1 MESSPSVAVPEQAP
15 ESLPIALNDVARAWR
30 SRLDERLRPLGL
42 SSAMWAVIRR
52 LATGQA
58 ALTQRELADAVGIE
72 GPTLVRLLDRL
83 EQHGIAR
90 RVSDP
95 RDRRIKRVELAEQA
109 RQNWDASLRAGFEL
123 SSELTRGI
131 PAKDLETTRAVL
143 RTMLERL

>member
-58 ALTQRELADAVGIE
+58 ALTQRELAEAVGIE

-83 EQHGIAR
+83 EQCGIAR
-90 RVSDP
+90 RVPDAD
-95 RDRRIKRVELAEQA
+95 DRRIKRVELSEQA
-109 RQNWDASLRAGFEL
+109 RPSWDASLQAGLEL
-123 SSELTRGI
+123 SRELTRGI
-131 PAKDLETTRAVL
+131 AASDLETTRQVL
-143 RTMLERL
+143 VTMLARL